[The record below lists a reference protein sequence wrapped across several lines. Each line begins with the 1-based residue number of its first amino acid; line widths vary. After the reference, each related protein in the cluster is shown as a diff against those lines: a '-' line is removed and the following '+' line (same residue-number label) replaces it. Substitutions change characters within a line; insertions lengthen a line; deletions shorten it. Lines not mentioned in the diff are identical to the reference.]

1 MLKNFVNRILLPN
14 HYLKIEKYSSV
25 VILFSVLL
33 LTIESIYHGRS
44 ELLHTLF
51 YLDVFVLLF
60 FVIEMI
66 YRLWFFPFKISDV
79 ISSIRYLFLKGEFS
93 DEGILE
99 RYDAM
104 PNEFKNEEDERTID
118 SVSKV
123 CLEQFF
129 WLIFDLAITVSSV
142 AAIFFIN
149 LFKHPEIVTLF
160 RVVRVFRIIRI
171 FEIHKSLKQTE
182 RKIMSVIPT
191 VMIFAVL
198 LALIHFVYAIIGCNL
213 YDFRNFNSIDFSNL
227 YNAYFGLFR
236 ALTNGWGSLHSDL
249 SVSEVPGI
257 VTDIYCITFFIFS
270 SMITL
275 NVFLAVM
282 TTQIQDKLAQEKK
295 KDEKENQN
303 ESELK
308 ELVKTLNEKMDR
320 LEKRLDKKQ

>member
-1 MLKNFVNRILLPN
+1 MINSLLLPS

-25 VILFSVLL
+25 VILFSVAL
-33 LTIESIYHGRS
+33 LTIESIYHDRG
-44 ELLHTLF
+44 EFLHTLF
-51 YLDVFVLLF
+51 YLDVFILLF

-66 YRLWFFPFKISDV
+66 YRMWFFPFKISDV

-104 PNEFKNEEDERTID
+104 PNVFKNEEDERNID

-182 RKIMSVIPT
+182 RKILSVIPT

-213 YDFRNFNSIDFSNL
+213 YDFRKFDTIDFSNL
-227 YNAYFGLFR
+227 YDAYFGLFR
-236 ALTNGWGSLHSDL
+236 ALTNGWASLHSDL
-249 SVSEVPGI
+249 SVPEVPGI

-282 TTQIQDKLAQEKK
+282 TTQIQDKLAQEQIKEDD
-295 KDEKENQN
+295 DEKN
-303 ESELK
+303 ELMKLIQELHK
-308 ELVKTLNEKMDR
+308 KIDR
-320 LEKRLDKKQ
+320 LDQKNIDDN